1 MGFVSRLTSMDS
13 VFSYPFA
20 GLALMRGTLW
30 LWLQYERTRT
40 EIVYLRRARAHTS
53 EQPIIGS

>member
-1 MGFVSRLTSMDS
+1 MDS

-40 EIVYLRRARAHTS
+40 EIVYLRHARTQTS
-53 EQPIIGS
+53 EQPIVGS